1 MRRLGKV
8 ALAAT
13 ALAVALAAPCPL
25 WALEAAALEAAAL
38 EEAAVT
44 VDADETFAA
53 DEAPTTDEA
62 PVTDD
67 AMPAEAPAAIEEAP
81 WPPAATDE
89 QPAPGL
95 SVRRMWPIS
104 AGWRRWRVVPRL
116 APRDAIFLLKRCAL
130 RLPVLRM
137 VLAVELRAHV
147 SNIGWQDW
155 TTDMAGT
162 TGKALGI
169 EALQLRLT
177 GPASEQYDLWYRV
190 HVADLGWLGWTSN
203 GQEAGTTGRALACQA
218 IEVVLPAQGVCSSG
232 R

>member
-81 WPPAATDE
+81 GWPPAATDE

-95 SVRRMWPIS
+95 SV
-104 AGWRRWRVVPRL
+104 
-116 APRDAIFLLKRCAL
+116 
-130 RLPVLRM
+130 
-137 VLAVELRAHV
+137 
-147 SNIGWQDW
+147 
-155 TTDMAGT
+155 
-162 TGKALGI
+162 
-169 EALQLRLT
+169 EA
-177 GPASEQYDLWYRV
+177 
-190 HVADLGWLGWTSN
+190 HVADIGWMAPVEGGAT
-203 GQEAGTTGRALACQA
+203 AGTTGRNLSLEALRVA
-218 IEVVLPAQGVCSSG
+218 PY
-232 R
+232 RY